1 VQPRSLVVWEA
12 LALEV
17 MYLFSE
23 VQVTGRRRRA
33 ALSPSRAAQAARQ
46 LLPVETSPSR
56 AALQLAPGHPV
67 LSRSQ
72 PRVRC
77 LVRVQPFLYLV
88 ARVPEVGTTVEPSR
102 FKAVLAVVVLARA
115 ETFLLSEGQASAARR
130 PGGLLSSQEEQVR
143 E

>member
-1 VQPRSLVVWEA
+1 
-12 LALEV
+12 
-17 MYLFSE
+17 M
-23 VQVTGRRRRA
+23 
-33 ALSPSRAAQAARQ
+33 ALSTSTAGPVSVQLKQAELLPSRAAQEVRQ
-46 LLPVETSPSR
+46 HQQVETSPSR